1 MEAIHKYMVMDGKTY
16 KPAVCRA
23 NGHEVE
29 LEERKDILIMVIRTD
44 NYIIEIEIG
53 QE

>member
-1 MEAIHKYMVMDGKTY
+1 MEAVHKYMVMDSKTY
-16 KPAVCRA
+16 KPAVCRE
-23 NGHEVE
+23 NGHQ
-29 LEERKDILIMVIRTD
+29 LEQEEIGDTYTMVIRTE